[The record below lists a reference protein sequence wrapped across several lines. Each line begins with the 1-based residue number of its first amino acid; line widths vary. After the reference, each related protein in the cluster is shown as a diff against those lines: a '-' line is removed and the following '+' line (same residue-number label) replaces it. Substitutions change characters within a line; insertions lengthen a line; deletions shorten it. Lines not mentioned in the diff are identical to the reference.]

1 MSLIIWAQE
10 SILNQ
15 NMDMILILTSPLSSS
30 LARDLAIA
38 LRELLGDS
46 FRVVQLM
53 KMGPGGSDVQMEVA
67 WNSIGD
73 YFADRNNWY
82 DISLSH
88 IFFQKSQ

>member
-1 MSLIIWAQE
+1 MSKVYLKTCR
-10 SILNQ
+10 
-15 NMDMILILTSPLSSS
+15 MSSYFFF
-30 LARDLAIA
+30 RDLAVA

-73 YFADRNNWY
+73 YFADRSNWY
-82 DISLSH
+82 NITQLFSC
-88 IFFQKSQ
+88 F

>member
-1 MSLIIWAQE
+1 M
-10 SILNQ
+10 
-15 NMDMILILTSPLSSS
+15 ILTSLLSSS
-30 LARDLAIA
+30 LIRDLAIA

-82 DISLSH
+82 DFPLSH
-88 IFFQKSQ
+88 ILFWRARGIHMWMY